1 MNESSNNKSNNNSDI
16 PSGRNI
22 YTNASSLALSGTIS
36 VADSSKR
43 RGKQFR
49 QRHDTQH
56 DRNDQQHSAMLL
68 QTRILS
74 EYPCKTITYFEELR
88 ENKEGLLN

>member
-1 MNESSNNKSNNNSDI
+1 MNESGNNSEI
-16 PSGRNI
+16 QSGKNI
-22 YTNASSLALSGTIS
+22 YTNATNTTSLLSGITESGIS
-36 VADSSKR
+36 NKR

-56 DRNDQQHSAMLL
+56 ERKNQQHSTIL

-74 EYPCKTITYFEELR
+74 
-88 ENKEGLLN
+88 

>member
-1 MNESSNNKSNNNSDI
+1 MDESSNNNSDVQH
-16 PSGRNI
+16 GRNV
-22 YTNASSLALSGTIS
+22 YTNASNLALSGASS

-49 QRHDTQH
+49 QRRDPQH
-56 DRNDQQHSAMLL
+56 DRNDQQYSAMF

-74 EYPCKTITYFEELR
+74 
-88 ENKEGLLN
+88 GLS